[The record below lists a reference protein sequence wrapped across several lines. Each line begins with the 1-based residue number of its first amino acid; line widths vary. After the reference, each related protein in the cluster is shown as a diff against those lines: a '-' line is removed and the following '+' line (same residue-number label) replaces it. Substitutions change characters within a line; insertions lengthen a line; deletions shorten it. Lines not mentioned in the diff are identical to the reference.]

1 VSVVRL
7 MTHVFWSAFDLFKV
21 QREDLGKNIFRNFIV
36 NIICNLTD
44 FENMVL
50 RCLSALNLFAT
61 WYFFLFFFI
70 FPQEPTMVEAATNVD
85 IVPTQR

>member
-21 QREDLGKNIFRNFIV
+21 QREDLVEKNIFRNFFE
-36 NIICNLTD
+36 NIINLTD

-50 RCLSALNLFAT
+50 RYLSALNLFAT
-61 WYFFLFFFI
+61 WYFFLFF
-70 FPQEPTMVEAATNVD
+70 QEPTMVEAATNVD